1 MYFSLCNSPA
11 TFQLMMNSLFQD
23 LVNEGKIVI
32 YMDNI
37 LIFLKTLTEHR
48 VIARRVLRI
57 LNNNKLSV
65 QTKKCRFHQTRI
77 DYLGIII
84 SKDSIE
90 VDPEKI
96 KGVTDW
102 PEPRDKREIQ
112 QFLGFCNFYW
122 RFIKGFAKVAKPLTE
137 LTGKKE
143 WRWTQEERRA
153 FEKLKRLM
161 TTIPILAIPDPKRKL

>member
-1 MYFSLCNSPA
+1 
-11 TFQLMMNSLFQD
+11 MMDLLFQD

-48 VIARRVLRI
+48 VIVRRVLRI

-65 QTKKCRFHQTRI
+65 QTKNCWFHQTKI

-102 PEPRDKREIQ
+102 PEPRDKCEI
-112 QFLGFCNFYW
+112 
-122 RFIKGFAKVAKPLTE
+122 
-137 LTGKKE
+137 
-143 WRWTQEERRA
+143 
-153 FEKLKRLM
+153 
-161 TTIPILAIPDPKRKL
+161 